1 MKYLIVLLIVLN
13 SCSNVSEDNN
23 TTDTSSIDSI
33 INKSKENQS
42 ITNDLNKKSDST
54 VSGKVEATVKKIDHL
69 ETQVKQLKEENNDLK
84 EKLLDATNDNGKPFR
99 LEPVSPR

>member
-1 MKYLIVLLIVLN
+1 VLN